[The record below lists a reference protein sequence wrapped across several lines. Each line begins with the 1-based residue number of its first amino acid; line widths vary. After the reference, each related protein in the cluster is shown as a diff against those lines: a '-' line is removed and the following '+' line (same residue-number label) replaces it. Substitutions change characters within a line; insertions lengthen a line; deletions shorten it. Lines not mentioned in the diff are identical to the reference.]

1 MGCKKLRL
9 VGRLAALAA
18 FVPQGARL
26 ADIGT
31 DHAYLPIELI
41 QDNIIVSAIAGDIH
55 VGPYKAAKEHVEAL
69 GLEQKISVR
78 LGNGMAVLSP
88 GEVEVAVIAGM
99 GGQTIIEI
107 LNNSIEVTKS
117 LDRLILQPMV
127 AAASV
132 RRWLGENGW
141 YLADERL
148 VQDDGRL
155 YEIIVAEQGEA
166 LICEPVMYD
175 IGQKLWND
183 KSELLIL
190 HVDQLI
196 SQTKRILGE
205 MAVSSNAR
213 RSLKYSE
220 YKEKLK
226 QLEAKRQCL

>member
-1 MGCKKLRL
+1 MRL
-9 VGRLAALAA
+9 VGRLAALAT

-41 QDNIIVSAIAGDIH
+41 QDNLIVSAIAGDVHI
-55 VGPYKAAKEHVEAL
+55 GPYKAAKEHVEAL
-69 GLEQKISVR
+69 GLERKISVR

-183 KSELLIL
+183 KSEFLIL

-213 RSLKYSE
+213 QSLKYGE

>member
-1 MGCKKLRL
+1 
-9 VGRLAALAA
+9 LAALAA

-41 QDNIIVSAIAGDIH
+41 QDHIIVSAIAGDIH

-132 RRWLGENGW
+132 RRWLEENGW
-141 YLADERL
+141 HLADERL

-155 YEIIVAEQGEA
+155 YEIVVAEQGKA

-213 RSLKYSE
+213 KSLKYDE
-220 YKEKLK
+220 YKERLK

>member
-213 RSLKYSE
+213 RSLKYGE

>member
-1 MGCKKLRL
+1 M
-9 VGRLAALAA
+9 AALAA

-88 GEVEVAVIAGM
+88 REVEVAVIAGM

-148 VQDDGRL
+148 VLDDGRL
-155 YEIIVAEQGEA
+155 YEVIVAEQGEA

-213 RSLKYSE
+213 QSLKYGE

>member
-1 MGCKKLRL
+1 MRL

-41 QDNIIVSAIAGDIH
+41 QDHIIVSAIAGDIH

-78 LGNGMAVLSP
+78 LGNGLAVLSP

-132 RRWLGENGW
+132 RRWLEENGW

-155 YEIIVAEQGEA
+155 YEIVVAEQGKA

-213 RSLKYSE
+213 KSLKYDE
-220 YKEKLK
+220 YKERLK

>member
-1 MGCKKLRL
+1 
-9 VGRLAALAA
+9 LAALAA

-41 QDNIIVSAIAGDIH
+41 QDHIIVSAIAGDIH

-132 RRWLGENGW
+132 RRWLEENGW

-155 YEIIVAEQGEA
+155 YEIVVAEQGKA

-213 RSLKYSE
+213 KSLKYDE
-220 YKEKLK
+220 YKERLK

>member
-1 MGCKKLRL
+1 MRL
-9 VGRLAALAA
+9 AGRLAALAA

-88 GEVEVAVIAGM
+88 REVEVAVIAGM

-148 VQDDGRL
+148 VLDDGRL
-155 YEIIVAEQGEA
+155 YEVIVAEQGEA

-213 RSLKYSE
+213 QSLKYGE

>member
-1 MGCKKLRL
+1 MRL
-9 VGRLAALAA
+9 IGRLAALAA

-31 DHAYLPIELI
+31 DHAFLPIELV
-41 QDNIIVSAIAGDIH
+41 QDNIIVSAIAGDVH

-88 GEVEVAVIAGM
+88 GEVETVVIAGM

-107 LNNSIEVTKS
+107 LNNNPEVTRS
-117 LDRLILQPMV
+117 INRLILQPMV

-132 RRWLGENGW
+132 RRWLEENGW
-141 YLADERL
+141 YLVDERL

-155 YEIIVAEQGEA
+155 YEVVVAEQG
-166 LICEPVMYD
+166 ISFVCEPVMYD

-183 KSELLIL
+183 KSELLTL
-190 HVDQLI
+190 HIDQLI
-196 SQTKRILGE
+196 AQTKRVLTE
-205 MAVSSNAR
+205 MTVSNNAR
-213 RSLKYSE
+213 KSLKYDE
-220 YKEKLK
+220 YKERLK
-226 QLEAKRQCL
+226 QLEAKRRCL